1 MNPPISGKTRLD
13 ILLVARGFFE
23 SRARAAA
30 AVKAGRVK
38 VNGQVVLRAA
48 HTLHTNAEIANA
60 EIANAEITVSGAAH
74 DYVSRGGLK
83 LAHALDVFGFSP
95 ADKCAIDLGASTGG
109 FTDVLLKRGVAHV
122 CAVDVGHDQLHADLR
137 ADPRVSNLEGVN
149 ARALTRDHI
158 GTPPDCLVC
167 DVSFIRLSLAL
178 PPALSMVRR
187 GGWMVALI
195 KPQFEAG
202 RAAIGKNGV
211 VSDPAVHA
219 RVCEEFVAWFAA
231 TRPDWQPEKIIASP
245 IAGPQG
251 NIEFLFGA
259 RAPD

>member
-48 HTLHTNAEIANA
+48 YTLQANA

-95 ADKCAIDLGASTGG
+95 ADKRAIDLGASTGG

-178 PPALSMVRR
+178 PPALSMVQR

-219 RVCEEFVAWFAA
+219 RVCDEFVAWFAA
-231 TRPDWQPEKIIASP
+231 TCPDWQPEKIIASP